1 MQSKVFFHTAYVA
14 LGSNLGDKE
23 ANLRKALELLQERG
37 VEIVKTST
45 FISTEPYGVTD
56 QPQFLNGVCEVRT
69 SLVPLALL
77 HTLLEIEQEM
87 GRVRL
92 RHWGERNID
101 LDLLLYEDVVMDTPE
116 LKLPHPD
123 MQNRDFVLLP
133 LAEIAPEL
141 VHPILQK
148 SIEELSNLYI
158 SKRAVIFSKCV
169 AWYKRSKVSKT

>member
-1 MQSKVFFHTAYVA
+1 MQSKDFFHTAYLA

-23 ANLRKALELLQERG
+23 ANLRRALELLQQRG
-37 VEIVKTST
+37 VEVVKTSS
-45 FISTEPYGVTD
+45 FICTEPYGVTD

-69 SLVPLALL
+69 SLEPLELL
-77 HTLLEIEQEM
+77 QTLLEIEQEM

-116 LKLPHPD
+116 LILPHPD

-133 LAEIAPEL
+133 LAEIAPEII
-141 VHPILQK
+141 HPTLQK
-148 SIEELSNLYI
+148 TISELVI
-158 SKRAVIFSKCV
+158 SLSAHSR
-169 AWYKRSKVSKT
+169 

>member
-1 MQSKVFFHTAYVA
+1 MSIAYIA

-23 ANLRKALELLQERG
+23 KNLRRALLLLTQQG
-37 VEIVKTST
+37 VEVVRVSS

-56 QPQFLNGVCEVRT
+56 QPQFLNAVACVRT
-69 SLVPLALL
+69 SLAPLALL
-77 HTLLEIEQEM
+77 DVLLATELAM

-101 LDLLLYEDVVMDTPE
+101 LDLLLYEDVVLDLPR
-116 LKLPHPD
+116 LHLPHPD

-141 VHPILQK
+141 KHPTLQK
-148 SIEELSNLYI
+148 TIYELKENLM
-158 SKRAVIFSKCV
+158 SR
-169 AWYKRSKVSKT
+169 

>member
-1 MQSKVFFHTAYVA
+1 MAIAYIA

-23 ANLRKALELLQERG
+23 KNLRRALLLLTQQG
-37 VEIVKTST
+37 VEVVRVSS

-56 QPQFLNGVCEVRT
+56 QPQFLNAVACVRT
-69 SLVPLALL
+69 SLAPLALL
-77 HTLLEIEQEM
+77 DVLLAMELAM

-101 LDLLLYEDVVMDTPE
+101 LDLLLYEDVVLDTKR
-116 LKLPHPD
+116 LRLPHPD

-141 VHPILQK
+141 KHPTLQK
-148 SIEELSNLYI
+148 TIYELKENLMN
-158 SKRAVIFSKCV
+158 R
-169 AWYKRSKVSKT
+169 

>member
-1 MQSKVFFHTAYVA
+1 MQSKDFFHTAYLA

-23 ANLRKALELLQERG
+23 ANLRKALELVQQRG
-37 VEIVKTST
+37 VEVVKTSS
-45 FISTEPYGVTD
+45 FICTEPYGVTD

-69 SLVPLALL
+69 SLEPLELL
-77 HTLLEIEQEM
+77 QTLLEIEQEM

-116 LKLPHPD
+116 LILPHPD

-158 SKRAVIFSKCV
+158 SKRAVIFSK
-169 AWYKRSKVSKT
+169 

>member
-1 MQSKVFFHTAYVA
+1 MILKENLHTAYIA

-23 ANLRKALELLQERG
+23 ENLRRALELLEERG
-37 VEIVKTST
+37 VEVVKVST
-45 FISTEPYGVTD
+45 FICTEPYGVTD
-56 QPQFLNGVCEVRT
+56 QPQFLNAVCQVRT
-69 SLVPLALL
+69 SLEPLALL
-77 HTLLEIEQEM
+77 HTLLGIEQEM

-141 VHPILQK
+141 IHPVLHK
-148 SIEELSNLYI
+148 NMRELKEELIL
-158 SKRAVIFSKCV
+158 R
-169 AWYKRSKVSKT
+169 